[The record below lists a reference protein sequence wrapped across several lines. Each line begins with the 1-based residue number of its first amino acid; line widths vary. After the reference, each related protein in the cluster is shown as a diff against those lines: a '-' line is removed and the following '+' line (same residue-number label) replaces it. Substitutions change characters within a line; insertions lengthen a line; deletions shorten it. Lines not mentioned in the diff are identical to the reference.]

1 MTSILTF
8 ASFVTRA
15 WRFTRKP
22 EWLKDFSPTEKASQA
37 EARDGLLAVVKP
49 IRAIPAPK
57 KFYEETKVACMQTDN
72 KNKI

>member
-1 MTSILTF
+1 MHPSLHE
-8 ASFVTRA
+8 
-15 WRFTRKP
+15 P
-22 EWLKDFSPTEKASQA
+22 EDSQENLNDWKTLVQQKKASQA

-72 KNKI
+72 ENKI